1 MRNTSPEPP
10 IAERAT
16 PKLLEDLCLALRD
29 VGVRDHSLPDND
41 HALAAVRN
49 VQTIHEELE
58 KRGVD
63 LTARLS
69 LLSEETQWQMEPLL
83 RECLSFPDAVP
94 YVRESDGI
102 RRAFRCYVCERREFP
117 DRRGLCLCDDCLAR
131 AAESIRTR
139 VPFGRLLLF
148 RIFNESV
155 WCEHADAETLMM
167 AFGGYDG
174 LESAWCG
181 TCLEEERE
189 RRSGVPAV

>member
-1 MRNTSPEPP
+1 MRNTSPGPP

-29 VGVRDHSLPDND
+29 VGVRDHSLPDDD

-49 VQTIHEELE
+49 VRTIHEELE

-69 LLSEETQWQMEPLL
+69 LLSEETKWQMEPLL

-117 DRRGLCLCDDCLAR
+117 DRRGLSLCDDCLAR

-167 AFGGYDG
+167 AFDGYDG

-189 RRSGVPAV
+189 RRPGVPAV